1 MENKMAKQ
9 IKKEYKFSGSTTISL
24 NLNALVYNNYT
35 EKINIEREGEGIN
48 FYDLSME
55 SLYGIVMTVN
65 IWEAILNEVFQN
77 DFMRMSDSI
86 FSDAREAIEKW
97 DIKTKTITYPR
108 LLLGKNIYD
117 KSSEIWNAFQRI
129 LEIRNSIVH
138 YKFSLD
144 EGPKKALDFFRQK
157 GLTVERFR
165 ETSDGVT
172 EVGMPWTMELS
183 TSEVLRYSRNTIAKM
198 TKILRDE
205 LESYPSRLVGIPFDF
220 LYKEITEKDVHD
232 IMKQK
237 GIPLDRKNFWFMQQ
251 EQKE

>member
-1 MENKMAKQ
+1 MAKQ
-9 IKKEYKFSGSTTISL
+9 NKKNYKFSGSTTISL
-24 NLNALVYNNYT
+24 NLKALVYNNYT
-35 EKINIEREGEGIN
+35 KKIDIQSAGEGTN

-55 SLYGIVMTVN
+55 SLYGIVITVN

-77 DFMRMSDSI
+77 DFMRTTDSV
-86 FSDAREAIEKW
+86 FSDAKEAIEKW

-157 GLTVERFR
+157 KLTVERFH
-165 ETSDGVT
+165 ETSDGVS
-172 EVGMPWTMELS
+172 EIGMPWTMELS
-183 TSEVLRYSRNTIAKM
+183 TSEVLRYSINTIAKM
-198 TKILRDE
+198 TKILCDE
-205 LESYPSRLVGIPFDF
+205 LESYQSTLVGVPFDD
-220 LYKEITEKDVHD
+220 LYKEITEKDVRD

-237 GIPLDRKNFWFMQQ
+237 NIPLDRKNFWFMQ
-251 EQKE
+251 

>member
-9 IKKEYKFSGSTTISL
+9 NKKNYKFSGSTTISL
-24 NLNALVYNNYT
+24 NLKALVYNNYT
-35 EKINIEREGEGIN
+35 KKIDIQSAGEGTN

-55 SLYGIVMTVN
+55 SLYGIVITVN

-77 DFMRMSDSI
+77 DFMRTTDSV
-86 FSDAREAIEKW
+86 FSDAKEAIEKW

-157 GLTVERFR
+157 KLTVERFH
-165 ETSDGVT
+165 ETSDGVS
-172 EVGMPWTMELS
+172 EIGMPWTMELS
-183 TSEVLRYSRNTIAKM
+183 TSEVLRYSINTIAKM
-198 TKILRDE
+198 TKILCDE
-205 LESYPSRLVGIPFDF
+205 LESYQSTLVGVPFDD
-220 LYKEITEKDVHD
+220 LYKEITEKDVRD

-237 GIPLDRKNFWFMQQ
+237 NIPLDRKNFWFMQ
-251 EQKE
+251 